1 MLSITA
7 AGGSGAIS
15 RRHLNTWL
23 AFTSWRRATI
33 ETDAPGASL
42 SATIRRFDTSDHS
55 RRLGLPELRLVS
67 AKPLVHAEREKIY
80 NQQHE
85 LEGKLADINRELG
98 AIDAY
103 EAAKT
108 GKAVRQS
115 AGQARGARARPQ
127 ARRGSK
133 RDALLQLIKDNPSGL
148 VRGEILER
156 MGLKGDK
163 SGEMSV
169 SNALTALT
177 KANQVTRRDGRYVA
191 A

>member
-1 MLSITA
+1 MAEQTFADFIT
-7 AGGSGAIS
+7 
-15 RRHLNTWL
+15 RDR
-23 AFTSWRRATI
+23 
-33 ETDAPGASL
+33 E
-42 SATIRRFDTSDHS
+42 
-55 RRLGLPELRLVS
+55 RL
-67 AKPLVHAEREKIY
+67 HAEREQIS

-85 LEGKLADINRELG
+85 LEGKLADINRELA

-103 EAAKT
+103 EAAKA
-108 GKAVRQS
+108 GNAPAAARQPR
-115 AGQARGARARPQ
+115 AARARTQ

-133 RDALLQLIKDNPSGL
+133 RDALMQVIKGNPSGL
-148 VRGEILER
+148 TRGEILER
-156 MGLKGDK
+156 MGVKGDK

>member
-1 MLSITA
+1 MAQGSFADFIT
-7 AGGSGAIS
+7 
-15 RRHLNTWL
+15 RDR
-23 AFTSWRRATI
+23 
-33 ETDAPGASL
+33 E
-42 SATIRRFDTSDHS
+42 
-55 RRLGLPELRLVS
+55 RL
-67 AKPLVHAEREKIY
+67 HAERERIV
-80 NQQHE
+80 NQRQA
-85 LEGKLADINRELG
+85 LEGKLTDINRELA

-108 GKAVRQS
+108 GKAPAATRQP
-115 AGQARGARARPQ
+115 RGARARPQ

-133 RDALLQLIKDNPSGL
+133 REALMQVIKDNPSGL
-148 VRGEILER
+148 TRGEILER

-177 KANQVTRRDGRYVA
+177 KTNQVRRTDGRYIA

>member
-1 MLSITA
+1 MAEQTFADFIA
-7 AGGSGAIS
+7 
-15 RRHLNTWL
+15 RDR
-23 AFTSWRRATI
+23 
-33 ETDAPGASL
+33 E
-42 SATIRRFDTSDHS
+42 
-55 RRLGLPELRLVS
+55 RL
-67 AKPLVHAEREKIY
+67 HAEREQIF

-85 LEGKLADINRELG
+85 LQTKLDEINREFA

-108 GKAVRQS
+108 GKAPAAARQP
-115 AGQARGARARPQ
+115 RGSRARPQ
-127 ARRGSK
+127 SRRGSK
-133 RDALLQLIKDNPSGL
+133 RDALMQTIKENPSGL
-148 VRGEILER
+148 TRGEILER

-177 KANQVTRRDGRYVA
+177 KANQVIRRDGRYVA

>member
-1 MLSITA
+1 MA
-7 AGGSGAIS
+7 E
-15 RRHLNTWL
+15 
-23 AFTSWRRATI
+23 
-33 ETDAPGASL
+33 ETFADFIA
-42 SATIRRFDTSDHS
+42 RDRE
-55 RRLGLPELRLVS
+55 RL
-67 AKPLVHAEREKIY
+67 HAEREQIF

-85 LEGKLADINRELG
+85 LENKLAHINRELS

-108 GKAVRQS
+108 GKAPAAVRQP
-115 AGQARGARARPQ
+115 RGARARPQ
-127 ARRGSK
+127 VRRGS
-133 RDALLQLIKDNPSGL
+133 RREALVQVIKDNPSGL
-148 VRGEILER
+148 TRGEILDR

-177 KANQVTRRDGRYVA
+177 KANQVIRRDGRYVA